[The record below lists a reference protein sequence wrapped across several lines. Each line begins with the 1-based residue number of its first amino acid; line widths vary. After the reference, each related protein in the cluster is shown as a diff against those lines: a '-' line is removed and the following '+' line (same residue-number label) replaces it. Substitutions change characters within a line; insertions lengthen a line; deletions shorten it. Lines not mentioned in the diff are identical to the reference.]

1 MSENTDTAAL
11 DAEVAEVAHLVRA
24 AKDALTDDM
33 VTRMAGTAA
42 EGMDL
47 LDQVNRAGLAR
58 AIPALTA
65 LVDSGDLDRI
75 VDLARVYGSAQDALP
90 DDTVTR
96 LSETMAEGLSL
107 LDRVNRSGIA
117 AALPALSEMVESG
130 DLARLAALARLY
142 ASAEDALTD
151 DMVSRMAEAV
161 GEALSLLDRLNRGGA
176 GRLVDTLCAME
187 AAGGLERM
195 CGAVPRL
202 ADRMDAVLQAM
213 DAASAASQ
221 AAPRSRGGMLGA
233 LSLLTDADN
242 QDALRYLIGIG
253 KELRARAGG

>member
-1 MSENTDTAAL
+1 MSEKSNGAAA
-11 DAEVAEVAHLVRA
+11 DAEVAHLVHA

-33 VTRMAGTAA
+33 VVRMAETAA

-47 LDQVNRAGLAR
+47 LDQVNRAGLGR

-75 VDLARVYGSAQDALP
+75 VALARVYGSAQDALT
-90 DDTVTR
+90 DDTVSR
-96 LSETMAEGLSL
+96 LSETVAESLSL

-117 AALPALSEMVESG
+117 NALPALAALVESG
-130 DLARLAALARLY
+130 DLERVAALARLY

-151 DMVSRMAEAV
+151 DTVSRLAEAM
-161 GEALSLLDRLNRGGA
+161 GEGLSLLDRLNRGGA
-176 GRLVDTLCAME
+176 GRLVDTLCALE
-187 AAGGLERM
+187 ASGGLERM

-202 ADRMDAVLQAM
+202 ADRMDTVLQAM
-213 DAASAASQ
+213 DAAASASAS
-221 AAPRSRGGMLGA
+221 APPSKGGVLGA
-233 LSLLTDADN
+233 LSLLTDGEN